1 MTSIVFKN
9 DNLVLP
15 KLIDLS
21 ANLRLKPLNKK
32 SIKSII
38 KLREEITSPKKNLI
52 KNMKKTYSRN
62 YNLSRAT
69 LTNELLSEKL
79 NPKHKLKIVTSDD
92 FLTNR
97 KVDNENKENN
107 KFKTII
113 NNSYR
118 PIKLKKV
125 KAKIKENLKLSP
137 IKLLSPKS
145 NISKLY
151 SRNYSERGNNILNSK
166 KTSYTENKLTIENNY
181 NNNTKIITEFSPLD
195 YNLKDEEEL
204 DEETAYEKYD
214 SFNDRNLE
222 ETYILK
228 VVTDFLRSKDNKLN
242 QVSTNQEKFY
252 NSFENRINFIFDI
265 IGVPCFKNHFI
276 KLNATKESVMNNIS
290 NNLVET
296 GIHYYLNKLRVK
308 YQRQFDESEEK
319 KKLELLKEKNYNK
332 QNTLKEKEKMDE
344 FDNAEQAF
352 KEVIPK
358 TTVIEI
364 NKEIDYDTEDYFSLK
379 LIRFENV
386 KLADLKERNA
396 IFKYQRSKKS
406 KYRDSILKQ
415 FVNND
420 D

>member
-1 MTSIVFKN
+1 MTKIDLNKP
-9 DNLVLP
+9 LVLP
-15 KLIDLS
+15 KLINLS
-21 ANLRLKPLNKK
+21 DNLKLTPLKKSSIKTIIKLQEEITTPKQQQLKSKEKIKDNQKSTISTTHIYSPRSITNEYLTERLNKPKLKMNTITFQDAQK
-32 SIKSII
+32 SIKTKSKI
-38 KLREEITSPKKNLI
+38 KTYKILKTTYPITLKKFKPKIKKNI
-52 KNMKKTYSRN
+52 
-62 YNLSRAT
+62 
-69 LTNELLSEKL
+69 L
-79 NPKHKLKIVTSDD
+79 NT
-92 FLTNR
+92 
-97 KVDNENKENN
+97 
-107 KFKTII
+107 
-113 NNSYR
+113 
-118 PIKLKKV
+118 
-125 KAKIKENLKLSP
+125 P
-137 IKLLSPKS
+137 IKLLTKS
-145 NISKLY
+145 IITL
-151 SRNYSERGNNILNSK
+151 RNSDRNLFNSK
-166 KTSYTENKLTIENNY
+166 TLETEQTKYTIT
-181 NNNTKIITEFSPLD
+181 TKNIISEFTPIDS
-195 YNLKDEEEL
+195 KIHDEEDL
-204 DEETAYEKYD
+204 DNEIEYEKYD
-214 SFNDRNLE
+214 SFPDRNLE

-228 VVTDFLRSKDNKLN
+228 VVTDFLRSKDSKLN
-242 QVSTNQEKFY
+242 QVSIGKEDFY
-252 NSFENRINFIFDI
+252 NSYENRINFIFDI

-276 KLNATKESVMNNIS
+276 KFNATKDLVINNIS
-290 NNLVET
+290 NNLVES

-308 YQRQFDESEEK
+308 YQRQFDEKEEK
-319 KKLELLKEKNYNK
+319 KKMELINEKNIKK

>member
-1 MTSIVFKN
+1 MTKIDLNKP
-9 DNLVLP
+9 LVLP
-15 KLIDLS
+15 KLINLS
-21 ANLRLKPLNKK
+21 DNLKLTPLKKSSIKTIIKLQEEITTPKQQQLKSKEKIKDNQKSTISTTHIYSPRSITNEYLTERLNKPKLKMNTITFQDAQK
-32 SIKSII
+32 SIKTKSKI
-38 KLREEITSPKKNLI
+38 KTYKILKTTYPITLKKFKPKIKKNI
-52 KNMKKTYSRN
+52 
-62 YNLSRAT
+62 
-69 LTNELLSEKL
+69 L
-79 NPKHKLKIVTSDD
+79 NT
-92 FLTNR
+92 
-97 KVDNENKENN
+97 
-107 KFKTII
+107 
-113 NNSYR
+113 
-118 PIKLKKV
+118 
-125 KAKIKENLKLSP
+125 P
-137 IKLLSPKS
+137 IKLLTKS
-145 NISKLY
+145 IITL
-151 SRNYSERGNNILNSK
+151 RNSDRNLFNSK
-166 KTSYTENKLTIENNY
+166 TLETEQTKYTIT
-181 NNNTKIITEFSPLD
+181 TKNIISEFTPIDS
-195 YNLKDEEEL
+195 KIHDEEDL
-204 DEETAYEKYD
+204 DNEIEYEKYD
-214 SFNDRNLE
+214 SFPDRNLE

-228 VVTDFLRSKDNKLN
+228 VVTDFLRSKDSKLN
-242 QVSTNQEKFY
+242 QVSIGKEDFY
-252 NSFENRINFIFDI
+252 NSYENRINFIFDI

-276 KLNATKESVMNNIS
+276 KFNVTKDLIINNIS
-290 NNLVET
+290 NNLVES

-308 YQRQFDESEEK
+308 YQRQFDEKEEK
-319 KKLELLKEKNYNK
+319 KKMELINEKNIKN

>member
-1 MTSIVFKN
+1 MTKIDLNKP
-9 DNLVLP
+9 LVLP
-15 KLIDLS
+15 KLINLS
-21 ANLRLKPLNKK
+21 DNLKLTPLKKSSIKTIIKLQEEITTPKQQQLKSKEKIKDNQKSTISTTHIYSPRSITNEYLTERLNKPKLKMNTITFQDAQK
-32 SIKSII
+32 SIKTKFKI
-38 KLREEITSPKKNLI
+38 KTYKILKTTYPITLKKFKPKIKKNI
-52 KNMKKTYSRN
+52 
-62 YNLSRAT
+62 
-69 LTNELLSEKL
+69 L
-79 NPKHKLKIVTSDD
+79 NT
-92 FLTNR
+92 
-97 KVDNENKENN
+97 
-107 KFKTII
+107 
-113 NNSYR
+113 
-118 PIKLKKV
+118 
-125 KAKIKENLKLSP
+125 P
-137 IKLLSPKS
+137 IKLLTKS
-145 NISKLY
+145 IITL
-151 SRNYSERGNNILNSK
+151 RNSDRNLFNSK
-166 KTSYTENKLTIENNY
+166 TLETEQTKYTIT
-181 NNNTKIITEFSPLD
+181 TKNIISEFTPIDS
-195 YNLKDEEEL
+195 KIHDEEDL
-204 DEETAYEKYD
+204 DNEIEYEKYD
-214 SFNDRNLE
+214 SFPDRNLE

-228 VVTDFLRSKDNKLN
+228 VVTDFLRSKDSKLN
-242 QVSTNQEKFY
+242 QVSIGKEDFY
-252 NSFENRINFIFDI
+252 NSYENRINFIFDI

-276 KLNATKESVMNNIS
+276 KFNVTKDLIINNIS
-290 NNLVET
+290 NNLVES

-308 YQRQFDESEEK
+308 YQRQFDEKEEK
-319 KKLELLKEKNYNK
+319 KKMELINEKNIKK

>member
-1 MTSIVFKN
+1 MTKIDLNKP
-9 DNLVLP
+9 LVLP
-15 KLIDLS
+15 KLINLS
-21 ANLRLKPLNKK
+21 DNLKLTPLKKSSIKTIIKLQEEITTPKQQQLKSKEKIKDNQKSTISTTHIYSPRSITNEYLTERLNKPKLKMNTITFQDAQK
-32 SIKSII
+32 SIKTKSKI
-38 KLREEITSPKKNLI
+38 KTYKILKTTYPITLKKFKPKIKKNI
-52 KNMKKTYSRN
+52 
-62 YNLSRAT
+62 
-69 LTNELLSEKL
+69 L
-79 NPKHKLKIVTSDD
+79 NT
-92 FLTNR
+92 
-97 KVDNENKENN
+97 
-107 KFKTII
+107 
-113 NNSYR
+113 
-118 PIKLKKV
+118 
-125 KAKIKENLKLSP
+125 P
-137 IKLLSPKS
+137 IKLLTKS
-145 NISKLY
+145 IITL
-151 SRNYSERGNNILNSK
+151 RNSDRNLFNSK
-166 KTSYTENKLTIENNY
+166 TLETEQTKYTIT
-181 NNNTKIITEFSPLD
+181 TKNIISEFTPIDS
-195 YNLKDEEEL
+195 KIHDEEDL
-204 DEETAYEKYD
+204 DNEIEYEKYD
-214 SFNDRNLE
+214 SFPDRNLE

-228 VVTDFLRSKDNKLN
+228 VVTDFLRSKDSKLN
-242 QVSTNQEKFY
+242 QVSIGKEDFY
-252 NSFENRINFIFDI
+252 NSYENRINFIFDI

-276 KLNATKESVMNNIS
+276 KFNVTKDLIINNIS
-290 NNLVET
+290 NNLVES

-308 YQRQFDESEEK
+308 YQRQFDEKEEK
-319 KKLELLKEKNYNK
+319 KKMELINEKNIKK

>member
-1 MTSIVFKN
+1 MTKIDIKIEP
-9 DNLVLP
+9 LILP
-15 KLIDLS
+15 KLINLS
-21 ANLRLKPLNKK
+21 DNLKLTPLQKS
-32 SIKSII
+32 SIKTIL
-38 KLREEITSPKKNLI
+38 KLQEEITTPKQQKLKLKEKINENPKSTNSTNYVYSPRSI
-52 KNMKKTYSRN
+52 
-62 YNLSRAT
+62 
-69 LTNELLSEKL
+69 TNEYLTERLKEQKIKMNTITFPEERKTTKTKSKKKYYKIL
-79 NPKHKLKIVTSDD
+79 N
-92 FLTNR
+92 TN
-97 KVDNENKENN
+97 
-107 KFKTII
+107 
-113 NNSYR
+113 Y
-118 PIKLKKV
+118 PIKLKKF
-125 KAKIKENLKLSP
+125 KPKIKRNIINTP
-137 IKLLSPKS
+137 IKLLTKS
-145 NISKLY
+145 TLNLRNSGRNLLY
-151 SRNYSERGNNILNSK
+151 SKTTETEQTKYTITTKNLISEFTPID
-166 KTSYTENKLTIENNY
+166 
-181 NNNTKIITEFSPLD
+181 TKIH
-195 YNLKDEEEL
+195 DEEDLE
-204 DEETAYEKYD
+204 DEIEYEKYD
-214 SFNDRNLE
+214 SFPDRNLE

-242 QVSTNQEKFY
+242 QISTAQEIFY

-308 YQRQFDESEEK
+308 YQRQFDEREEK

-332 QNTLKEKEKMDE
+332 QKSKKEKEKMYE
-344 FDNAEQAF
+344 FENAEQAF

-358 TTVIEI
+358 TKVIEI

-386 KLADLKERNA
+386 KIADSKEKNS
-396 IFKYQRSKKS
+396 IFKYIKQKKS

>member
-1 MTSIVFKN
+1 MTKIDLNKP
-9 DNLVLP
+9 LVLP
-15 KLIDLS
+15 KLINLS
-21 ANLRLKPLNKK
+21 DNLKLTPLKKSSIKTIIKLQEEITTPKQQQLKSKEKIKDNQKSTISTTHIYSPRSITNEYLTERLNKPKLKMNTITFQDAQK
-32 SIKSII
+32 SIKTKSKI
-38 KLREEITSPKKNLI
+38 KTYKILKTTYPITLKKFKPKIKKNI
-52 KNMKKTYSRN
+52 
-62 YNLSRAT
+62 
-69 LTNELLSEKL
+69 L
-79 NPKHKLKIVTSDD
+79 NT
-92 FLTNR
+92 
-97 KVDNENKENN
+97 
-107 KFKTII
+107 
-113 NNSYR
+113 
-118 PIKLKKV
+118 
-125 KAKIKENLKLSP
+125 P
-137 IKLLSPKS
+137 IKLLTKS
-145 NISKLY
+145 IITL
-151 SRNYSERGNNILNSK
+151 RNSDRNLFNSK
-166 KTSYTENKLTIENNY
+166 TLETEQTKYTIT
-181 NNNTKIITEFSPLD
+181 TKNIISEFTPIDS
-195 YNLKDEEEL
+195 KIHDEEDL
-204 DEETAYEKYD
+204 DNEIEYEKYD
-214 SFNDRNLE
+214 SFPDRNLE

-228 VVTDFLRSKDNKLN
+228 VVTDFLRSKDSKLN
-242 QVSTNQEKFY
+242 QVSIGKEDFY
-252 NSFENRINFIFDI
+252 NSYENRINFIFDI

-290 NNLVET
+290 NNLVES

-308 YQRQFDESEEK
+308 YQRQFDEKEEK
-319 KKLELLKEKNYNK
+319 KKMELINEKNIKK

-379 LIRFENV
+379 LIRFESV

>member
-1 MTSIVFKN
+1 MTKIDLNKP
-9 DNLVLP
+9 LVLP
-15 KLIDLS
+15 KLINLS
-21 ANLRLKPLNKK
+21 DNLKLTPLKKSSIKTIIKLQEEITTPKKQQLKSKEKIKDNQKSTISTTHIYSPRSITNEYLTERLNKPKLKMNTITFQDAQK
-32 SIKSII
+32 SIKTKSKI
-38 KLREEITSPKKNLI
+38 KTYKILKTTYPITLKKFKPKIKKNI
-52 KNMKKTYSRN
+52 
-62 YNLSRAT
+62 
-69 LTNELLSEKL
+69 L
-79 NPKHKLKIVTSDD
+79 NT
-92 FLTNR
+92 
-97 KVDNENKENN
+97 
-107 KFKTII
+107 
-113 NNSYR
+113 
-118 PIKLKKV
+118 
-125 KAKIKENLKLSP
+125 P
-137 IKLLSPKS
+137 IKLLTKS
-145 NISKLY
+145 IITL
-151 SRNYSERGNNILNSK
+151 RNSDRNLFNSK
-166 KTSYTENKLTIENNY
+166 TLETEQTKYTIT
-181 NNNTKIITEFSPLD
+181 TKNIISEFTPIDS
-195 YNLKDEEEL
+195 KIHDEEDL
-204 DEETAYEKYD
+204 DNEIEYEKYD
-214 SFNDRNLE
+214 SFPDRNLE

-242 QVSTNQEKFY
+242 QISTAQEVFY

-276 KLNATKESVMNNIS
+276 KFNVTKDLIINNIS
-290 NNLVET
+290 NNLVES

-308 YQRQFDESEEK
+308 YQRQFDEKEEK
-319 KKLELLKEKNYNK
+319 KKMELINEKNIKK

-379 LIRFENV
+379 LIRFESV

>member
-1 MTSIVFKN
+1 MTKIDLNKP
-9 DNLVLP
+9 LVLP
-15 KLIDLS
+15 KLINLS
-21 ANLRLKPLNKK
+21 DNLKLTPFKKSSIKTIIKLQEEITTPKQQQLKSKEKIKDNQKSTISTTHIYSPRSITNEYLTERLNKPKLKMNTITFQDAQK
-32 SIKSII
+32 SIKTKSKI
-38 KLREEITSPKKNLI
+38 KTYKILKTTYPITLKKFKPKIKKNI
-52 KNMKKTYSRN
+52 
-62 YNLSRAT
+62 
-69 LTNELLSEKL
+69 L
-79 NPKHKLKIVTSDD
+79 NT
-92 FLTNR
+92 
-97 KVDNENKENN
+97 
-107 KFKTII
+107 
-113 NNSYR
+113 
-118 PIKLKKV
+118 
-125 KAKIKENLKLSP
+125 P
-137 IKLLSPKS
+137 IKLLTKS
-145 NISKLY
+145 IITL
-151 SRNYSERGNNILNSK
+151 RNSDRNLFNSK
-166 KTSYTENKLTIENNY
+166 TLETEQTKYTIT
-181 NNNTKIITEFSPLD
+181 TKNIISEFTPIDS
-195 YNLKDEEEL
+195 KIHDEEDL
-204 DEETAYEKYD
+204 DNEIEYEKYD
-214 SFNDRNLE
+214 SFPDRNLE

-228 VVTDFLRSKDNKLN
+228 VVTDFLRSKDSKLN
-242 QVSTNQEKFY
+242 QVSIGKEDFY
-252 NSFENRINFIFDI
+252 NSYENRINFIFDI

-276 KLNATKESVMNNIS
+276 KFNVTKDLIINNIS
-290 NNLVET
+290 NNLVES

-308 YQRQFDESEEK
+308 YQRQFDEKEEK
-319 KKLELLKEKNYNK
+319 KKMELINEKNIKK